1 VCGRRTFG
9 VSPVAYALACGAWG
23 FGRAAAGGGVL
34 VSAASGVVVGG
45 LLEREVELAR
55 VDALLDEASHG
66 VGAVVVVEGA
76 AGIGKS
82 ELLAAVSALA
92 RARGFGVLRAQG
104 SEFEAGIAFG
114 VARQLFEPMLRAAC
128 PAERRRLLGGVARV
142 GARALGAVAG
152 EPPADRFAAIHG
164 LFWLCANRAERGPL
178 VVLVDDVQWVDD
190 PSLTWLGY
198 VARRAGD
205 LALVVVLGLR
215 SGDPGGGRGELALLV
230 GDGGVQRLVLGPL
243 SAAAVGV
250 LVRGRLDDDA
260 EESFCAAVRELSGG
274 NPLLVRELLAAAREE
289 GLSARGASV
298 YALYRVAP
306 SAVGTSVLVRL
317 GRLGADAISLARAV
331 AVLGAGAEVVL
342 AARLAGMDPVVGE
355 LTADRLAAAQILAP
369 VRPLEFF
376 HPLIGAAVLEN
387 IAPGARRVA
396 HRRAAALLEGEG
408 KGSLPRVAAHLLA
421 CGPAGDPWVVQRLG
435 DAAREALDRGAPE
448 IAASYARRALSEP
461 PAAGERPALLW
472 LLGTAEWRAGQPDAI
487 AHLEQARTAAENDHR
502 ALIGASGRLAR
513 AYYVTDRAERAVD
526 VLEPAIAAIGD
537 TDDGLALRL
546 EAASA
551 LIGML
556 NERTAPAALRRA
568 EALRGRLS
576 ALADPPVDLLVMLA
590 YHAVRSNRAD
600 EAQELAE
607 RALACE
613 PYPTPL
619 GISTTLIVT
628 LQLVERYDALQRLCD
643 DLLTAARRRGA
654 MQELAGISAYRAAAS
669 YDRGVLADA
678 EADARW
684 ALERAEGVHRMHA
697 LTELIRVLVERDE
710 LQAAEELL
718 EQSIDPDASR
728 SAAVPRFLFAR
739 GRLHGAQGRL
749 QNACDDLLECG
760 QRCARFGLVTLSG
773 APWRGEAA
781 LVCSALG
788 DTGEARRLAG
798 KQLELARA
806 FGRPRTLGISLRV
819 CGLVEGGEAGLALLG
834 EAVKTLERSQSPL
847 ELARVLSDYGAAL
860 RRACR
865 RVRARTELE
874 RALDLAHR
882 CGARRIAAGARVEL
896 IAAGAKPRRD
906 AISGRDALT
915 AGELRVA
922 RLAAEGLTNREIAQA
937 LFITTKTAK
946 GHLSRVYRK
955 LEITRRGQLPGA
967 LSGPLETSTR
977 LPAMPRRFPETWPPK
992 DRTPPAGAP
1001 RPPAAR
1007 DSLHGDRHS
1016 HTARDP

>member
-1 VCGRRTFG
+1 
-9 VSPVAYALACGAWG
+9 
-23 FGRAAAGGGVL
+23 
-34 VSAASGVVVGG
+34 

-55 VDALLDEASHG
+55 VDAVLDDASHG

-82 ELLAAVSALA
+82 ELLAAVSASA
-92 RARGFGVLRAQG
+92 RARGFEVLRARG
-104 SEFEAGIAFG
+104 SEFEGEIAFG

-128 PAERRRLLGGVARV
+128 PGERRRLLGGVARV
-142 GARALGAVAG
+142 GARALGAVVG

-190 PSLTWLGY
+190 PSLAWLGY
-198 VARRAGD
+198 LARRAGD

-215 SGDPGGGRGELALLV
+215 SGDPGRGRAELAGLV
-230 GDGGVQRLVLGPL
+230 DDGGVQRLMLGPL
-243 SAAAVGV
+243 SAAGVGA
-250 LVRGRLDDDA
+250 LVRGQLDEDA
-260 EESFCAAVRELSGG
+260 DESFCAAVRELSGG

-289 GLSARGASV
+289 GLSAREANVS
-298 YALYRVAP
+298 ALYRIAP
-306 SAVGTSVLVRL
+306 VAVGTSVLARL
-317 GRLGADAISLARAV
+317 GRLGAESVALARSV

-376 HPLIGAAVLEN
+376 HPLIGAAVLED

-396 HRRAAALLEGEG
+396 HRHAAALLEGEG
-408 KGSLPRVAAHLLA
+408 KGSPARVAAHLLA

-448 IAASYARRALSEP
+448 IAASYVRRALTEP
-461 PAAGERPALLW
+461 PAAGERAPLLV
-472 LLGTAEWRAGQPDAI
+472 LLGTAGWRAGEPDAI
-487 AHLEQARTAAENDHR
+487 AHLEQARAAAETNHR

-513 AYYVTDRAERAVD
+513 AYYVTDQAERAVE
-526 VLEPAIAAIGD
+526 VLGPAIAAIRD
-537 TDDGLALRL
+537 ADAGLALRL
-546 EAASA
+546 EAWSA
-551 LIGML
+551 LIGMM
-556 NERTAPAALRRA
+556 NERTAPAALCRA
-568 EALRGRLS
+568 EALRGRLRT
-576 ALADPPVDLLVMLA
+576 LADAPVDLLVTLA
-590 YHAVRSNRAD
+590 YHALQANRAD
-600 EAQELAE
+600 EAGALAD

-628 LQLVERYDALQRLCD
+628 LQLLERYDALQRLCD

-654 MQELAGISAYRAAAS
+654 MQELAGISAYRAAVS
-669 YDRGVLADA
+669 YERGALADA

-697 LTELIRVLVERDE
+697 LTELIRVLIERDE
-710 LQAAEELL
+710 LQTAEELL
-718 EQSIDPDASR
+718 AQSIDPRASR
-728 SAAVPRFLFAR
+728 SVAVPRFLFVR

-749 QNACDDLLECG
+749 QEAFDDFLECG
-760 QRCARFGLVTLSG
+760 QRCGRLGFVMLSG
-773 APWRGEAA
+773 TPWRGEAA

-788 DTGEARRLAG
+788 DAAEARRLAG

-806 FGRPRTLGISLRV
+806 FGHPRTLGISLRV
-819 CGLVEGGEAGLALLG
+819 CGLVEGGEAGLELLG
-834 EAVKTLERSQSPL
+834 EAVKTLERAQSPL
-847 ELARVLSDYGAAL
+847 ELARALSDYGAAL
-860 RRACR
+860 RRAGR
-865 RVRARTELE
+865 RVQARSTLE

-882 CGARRIAAGARVEL
+882 CGARRIAVGARAEL

-915 AGELRVA
+915 PGELRVA

-946 GHLSRVYRK
+946 GHLSHVYHK
-955 LEITRRGQLPGA
+955 LEITRRGQLLGA
-967 LSGPLETSTR
+967 LTGPLGNS
-977 LPAMPRRFPETWPPK
+977 AN
-992 DRTPPAGAP
+992 
-1001 RPPAAR
+1001 AA
-1007 DSLHGDRHS
+1007 DD
-1016 HTARDP
+1016 TATVS